1 MSTSVLTPFSYAEV
15 EIPEVIPE
23 NEVGNVEEI
32 GETPEKDN
40 EITGEIQNSLWEVEW
55 EWSLPL
61 VREVVNETSPAKQG
75 ENLEGLKEEVEDSLD
90 AVESLTIDEN
100 KDEDTEK
107 SQSDEVAQS
116 EEENT
121 EIEKQEK
128 FLEWDEVGDDFLLQ
142 KEDEAIVIQAQ
153 SWTIATLLPWQQFNQ
168 TIKRLAWNS
177 GALYYTSDSSI
188 KQIVYTWTI
197 PSWVTTTW
205 ISISDSEKEVVA
217 WYNSGIIYYS
227 SEAETIYMN
236 SDSSSMFRGMSWL
249 TWLDLNKLNTSRV
262 TSMYYMFYDCE
273 NLTWLDLSSFDTS
286 KVTSMNGMFS
296 SCSKLTELDLSS
308 WDTSNVTSMDSMF
321 YGCSKLENLDLS
333 NWNTNKVTNINFIFY
348 NCNKLNQL
356 YLSWWNFSNLSLS
369 SYNPFY
375 YSTIKRLDLSNA
387 TFSWSMYDVFYNMTN
402 LEEINLSGAD
412 MSNVTNMSY
421 TFYNCSNL
429 VDIKW
434 LDTWDTSN
442 VTNMQAMFYNESSL
456 TSLDLS
462 SWDTSNVTDM
472 SYMFNGCTNLT
483 ELNLDGWNFSK
494 INSYY
499 NYPFHNNSTIKRLSL
514 SNAIFSWSM
523 YEVFYN
529 MTNLE
534 EINLSGADMSNVT
547 NMSYTFYNCS
557 NLVDIKWLDTWDT
570 SNVTN
575 MQDMFYNDSSLMSL
589 DLSNFD
595 TSNLTN
601 IWWIFNGCT
610 WLEELNLSGWDLS
623 KVQYVSASSW
633 WWNDTRIPLKKLN
646 MTNVKFS
653 WSISFLFNYVKNL
666 EELILDWVDTS
677 NVTNMNNM
685 FGSNDKLT
693 SLDLSSF
700 DTSNVT
706 DMGYMFYNDSSLMSL
721 DLSNFDTSNLT
732 NIWWIFNG
740 CTWLEELN
748 LSGWDLSKV
757 QYVSASSW
765 WWNDTRI
772 PLKKLNMTNVKFS
785 WSMHEVFYNMTN
797 LEELILD
804 WVDTSNV
811 INMNGMFRYSDKLT
825 NLDLTSFDTSKVT
838 DMNNMFN
845 YCTWLMELDL
855 SSFDTS
861 EVTNMWRMFYNTP
874 NLKTIYASDNFVTTA
889 LTWYYSSWSNMFY
902 NSVNLIW
909 WNGTKFD
916 SWYIDKTYAKI
927 DKVWQ
932 TWYFTNKN
940 AITVKF
946 INTLDGTETVA
957 TFAKW
962 QKLTPPYVDR
972 YHVVWWYLDE
982 AMIQPIDLKK
992 WVDAYSVIYVKY
1004 ERNGSSG
1011 WWGGGWWW
1019 ATKPDTPK
1027 EEQKPADT
1035 LEQISQN
1042 DNSASSWA
1050 NVKIPENETQMDSQ
1064 PSEQSSVEQLEWQGN
1079 GRSNTSDNSYTNE
1092 QKEAYEFA
1100 KENGITTK
1108 DTIQSAQ
1115 MDGKLTRIA
1124 MAKMLSQYAINVLWQ
1139 TPDTS
1144 KTIKFR
1150 DVTSKKDADYDNW
1163 VTLAY
1168 QLWIMWQNM
1177 PNNKFRPNDEVS
1189 RAEFVTALSRLLY
1202 QTTDWEYKS
1211 TSKYYTPHMAKLYN
1225 EWIINN
1231 TNPGMKERRW
1241 YVMIMLMRSAK

>member
-1 MSTSVLTPFSYAEV
+1 MKKLINLIALVMLVSTNVLTPFSYAQE

-23 NEVGNVEEI
+23 NKVENVEEI
-32 GETPEKDN
+32 GETREKDN
-40 EITGEIQNSLWEVEW
+40 EITGEIPNSLWEVEW
-55 EWSLPL
+55 ERSLPL
-61 VREVVNETSPAKQG
+61 VREVVNESEP
-75 ENLEGLKEEVEDSLD
+75 EGLKEEVEDSLD
-90 AVESLTIDEN
+90 AVESPTTDEN

-107 SQSDEVAQS
+107 SQSDEVAQQ

-121 EIEKQEK
+121 EGEKQEK
-128 FLEWDEVGDDFLLQ
+128 DLEWDEVEEATSLQ
-142 KEDEAIVIQAQ
+142 KAEDVIVIQVQ
-153 SWTIATLLPWQQFNQ
+153 SWTTATLLPWQQFNQ

-217 WYNSGIIYYS
+217 WYDSGIIYYS

-236 SDSSSMFRGMSWL
+236 SDSSSMFYYMQWL

-356 YLSWWNFSNLSLS
+356 NLSGWNFSNLWF

-421 TFYNCSNL
+421 MFYNCSNL

-442 VTNMQAMFYNESSL
+442 VTNMQDMFYNESSL

-472 SYMFNGCTNLT
+472 SYMFNGCSNLT

-499 NYPFHNNSTIKRLSL
+499 NYPLRNNSTIKRLSL

-523 YEVFYN
+523 NESFYY
-529 MTNLE
+529 MTSLE
-534 EINLSGADMSNVT
+534 EINLSGADVSNVT
-547 NMSYTFYNCS
+547 NMQEMFRNCENLKKVNLQWWGTNDVSDMSHMFENCS
-557 NLVDIKWLDTWDT
+557 SLKKLDLSDLYTKNVTDMSNMFYGCSWLTSLDLSAWDT

-575 MQDMFYNDSSLMSL
+575 MGLMFYNCSSLTNL
-589 DLSNFD
+589 DLSSWD
-595 TSNLTN
+595 TSNVSNLGAMFYWCSSLTKLDLSGWDTSNVTN
-601 IWWIFNGCT
+601 IDVMFYNPSLWSRYSWIFWWCNL
-610 WLEELNLSGWDLS
+610 LEELNLSGWDFR
-623 KVQYVSASSW
+623 KINNSALMMAVMW
-633 WWNDTRIPLKKLN
+633 WTSQSLKKLN
-646 MTNVKFS
+646 MVNTKYTWNAQYAFGWLNK
-653 WSISFLFNYVKNL
+653 L
-666 EELILDWVDTS
+666 EEINLSWADVSSVINMNAMFNWDSNLIWLDLSSWDTS
-677 NVTNMNNM
+677 NVTNMWSM
-685 FGSNDKLT
+685 FGWCSSLT
-693 SLDLSSF
+693 WLDLSSF
-700 DTSNVT
+700 DTS
-706 DMGYMFYNDSSLMSL
+706 
-721 DLSNFDTSNLT
+721 
-732 NIWWIFNG
+732 
-740 CTWLEELN
+740 
-748 LSGWDLSKV
+748 
-757 QYVSASSW
+757 
-765 WWNDTRI
+765 
-772 PLKKLNMTNVKFS
+772 
-785 WSMHEVFYNMTN
+785 
-797 LEELILD
+797 
-804 WVDTSNV
+804 
-811 INMNGMFRYSDKLT
+811 
-825 NLDLTSFDTSKVT
+825 KVT
-838 DMNNMFN
+838 SM
-845 YCTWLMELDL
+845 
-855 SSFDTS
+855 SS
-861 EVTNMWRMFYNTP
+861 MFYNTP
-874 NLKTIYASDNFVTTA
+874 NLKTIYASDKFVTNT
-889 LTWYYSSWSNMFY
+889 LIYNPTDLFY
-902 NSVNLIW
+902 NNINVIW
-909 WNGTKFD
+909 WNWTKFD
-916 SWYIDKTYAKI
+916 PNYIDKTYALI

-932 TWYFTNKN
+932 TWYFTDKN
-940 AITVKF
+940 AINVKF
-946 INTLDGTETVA
+946 INTLDWTETLA

-962 QKLTPPYVDR
+962 QKLTPPYVDK

-982 AMIQPIDLKK
+982 EMKQAIDLNK

-1011 WWGGGWWW
+1011 WWGWGWW

-1027 EEQKPADT
+1027 EEQKTADT
-1035 LEQISQN
+1035 SEQVSEENTGKEIPPVSPLTEGGLEQPEWQN
-1042 DNSASSWA
+1042 DASLIKGGADSEVTNGKA
-1050 NVKIPENETQMDSQ
+1050 GIFTPEFQQ
-1064 PSEQSSVEQLEWQGN
+1064 
-1079 GRSNTSDNSYTNE
+1079 
-1092 QKEAYEFA
+1092 AYKFA
-1100 KENGITTK
+1100 HENGITTK

-1115 MDGKLTRIA
+1115 MNGKLTRIA

-1144 KTIKFR
+1144 KTVKFK
-1150 DVTSKKDADYDNW
+1150 DVSNKKDADYDNW

-1168 QLWIMWQNM
+1168 QLGIMWQNM
-1177 PNNKFRPNDEVS
+1177 PNNRFRPNDEVS
-1189 RAEFVTALSRLLY
+1189 RAEFATALSRLLY
-1202 QTTDWEYKS
+1202 QTTDGEYKS
-1211 TSKYYTPHMAKLYN
+1211 TKEYYIPHMAKLYN
-1225 EWIINN
+1225 EWIISN
-1231 TNPGMKERRW
+1231 TDPSMAERRW